1 MGMKINR
8 FFNRSAYTY
17 HNFIHKSSEGDQSF
31 ILRVILLVED
41 GLILLGNIELHIFQE
56 LIKFLGSND
65 AIRIKIKFLISKK
78 GDEYQVNLYNILM
91 NIPTIAAFK
100 SINHKLISATYLSK
114 YFLNI
119 FISLHHTYLELFND
133 VDKTSGSSCSY
144 SLSESSIKHI
154 QMLCKCFWILD
165 NLLSLVP
172 IVLIFI
178 ILSIRLVNIGA
189 SIHSPAILEK
199 VAKVLIL
206 INSAADKSI
215 IILKISQSEMLVD
228 QISIGSKVFKGI
240 FEFKEDLILF
250 SLTSDDIRMT
260 SSIKDT

>member
-119 FISLHHTYLELFND
+119 L
-133 VDKTSGSSCSY
+133 
-144 SLSESSIKHI
+144 
-154 QMLCKCFWILD
+154 
-165 NLLSLVP
+165 
-172 IVLIFI
+172 
-178 ILSIRLVNIGA
+178 
-189 SIHSPAILEK
+189 
-199 VAKVLIL
+199 
-206 INSAADKSI
+206 
-215 IILKISQSEMLVD
+215 
-228 QISIGSKVFKGI
+228 
-240 FEFKEDLILF
+240 
-250 SLTSDDIRMT
+250 
-260 SSIKDT
+260 